1 MPYSNI
7 VWIKLHL
14 ELFDEDD
21 RFLYQLT
28 ERQQLLYIK
37 LLYLAGRQG
46 NKISK
51 NALLIIQKVN
61 YQGTTQALLGDI
73 DNIKKVFS
81 KFKETKYFYTF
92 TKFEEIH
99 NRVIQRNSKGTPKEL
114 QRGIPD
120 KDKEVDKIRIDKE
133 EDTATSIYNYYSKTI
148 KPGAKEDAIKNI
160 SKLLK
165 TGVSKDDLLG
175 RIDAYKA
182 QLLKDKTD
190 TKFYIQANNFFGEK
204 ARYKDF
210 APQESKLKAVDPN
223 CPTCKGTGFVYNQSI
238 SKNEFCRCRIK
249 EGK

>member
-1 MPYSNI
+1 MEI
-7 VWIKLHL
+7 R
-14 ELFDEDD
+14 E
-21 RFLYQLT
+21 
-28 ERQQLLYIK
+28 QQRLM
-37 LLYLAGRQG
+37 
-46 NKISK
+46 
-51 NALLIIQKVN
+51 KVN
-61 YQGTTQALLGDI
+61 SGRVGGIHSGITRKRKQNEAPLQINEA
-73 DNIKKVFS
+73 NEAKEKKRKES
-81 KFKETKYFYTF
+81 KLKENNTPQ
-92 TKFEEIH
+92 EIY
-99 NRVIQRNSKGTPKEL
+99 S
-114 QRGIPD
+114 
-120 KDKEVDKIRIDKE
+120 
-133 EDTATSIYNYYSKTI
+133 YYSKTI